1 MTNIVQSIEFLS
13 VKSYAVRLQWPPAAD
28 KINDEHDH
36 SDHEQQM
43 DQRAT
48 KMADEAKQPEHEQD
62 YEYCPEHRVVPF
74 G

>member
-1 MTNIVQSIEFLS
+1 L
-13 VKSYAVRLQWPPAAD
+13 KSLQWPPPTAY

-43 DQRAT
+43 NECASE
-48 KMADEAKQPEHEQD
+48 MADEAKQPEHEQD
-62 YEYCPEHRVVPF
+62 YDYCPKHKVPF